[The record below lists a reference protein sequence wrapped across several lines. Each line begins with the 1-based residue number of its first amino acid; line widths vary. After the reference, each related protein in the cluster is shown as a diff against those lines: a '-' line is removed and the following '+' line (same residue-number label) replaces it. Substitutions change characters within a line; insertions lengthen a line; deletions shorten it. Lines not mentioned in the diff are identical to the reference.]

1 MTHRTIRK
9 TTDAPAPSVLLPR
22 EKVAERFGISLST
35 LGHWELHG
43 IAPPSARIGRRRYY
57 READVEAFIDEKF
70 AAENDAEAR

>member
-9 TTDAPAPSVLLPR
+9 TTDAPSVLLPR

-57 READVEAFIDEKF
+57 READVEAWIDAQF
-70 AAENDAEAR
+70 DRHAG